1 MPWSDT
7 IPMECL
13 RLHFLI
19 SICFSDSSPTTTS
32 SPRYD
37 YHWHAEFT
45 HVICCVI
52 PTVTPFTP
60 YGLAPFTGI
69 GDGTLDLALVPKI
82 SRCHNIQFMRK
93 VAMYGGKGCTRAAGT
108 SELVEC

>member
-1 MPWSDT
+1 MAPRQFHFFRSDQQ
-7 IPMECL
+7 
-13 RLHFLI
+13 
-19 SICFSDSSPTTTS
+19 ICVAY
-32 SPRYD
+32 PRYD

-69 GDGTLDLALVPKI
+69 GDGTLDLALVPRI
-82 SRCHNIQFMRK
+82 SRWHNIQFMRK
-93 VAMYGGKGCTRAAGT
+93 IT
-108 SELVEC
+108 SSTNQFLWP